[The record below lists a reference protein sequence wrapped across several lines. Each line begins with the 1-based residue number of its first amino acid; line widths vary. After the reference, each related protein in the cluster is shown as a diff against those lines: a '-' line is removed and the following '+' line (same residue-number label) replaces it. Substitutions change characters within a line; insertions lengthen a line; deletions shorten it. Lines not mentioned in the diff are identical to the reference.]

1 MPFNAFERLLA
12 WRYLRSRRKE
22 GFISV
27 IAGFSLMGIMLGVA
41 TLIIVMAVMNGFRA
55 ELLGRILG
63 INAHMSVSRYGQP
76 MTDYDALVEKLKT
89 IPGVKY
95 AAPVIEGQV
104 MATANGSS
112 TGAVVKVMRDK
123 DLMARTMVSTK
134 IVEGNINEFHGLDTV
149 IIGARMARS
158 MGLRVGD
165 YITLIAPKTTETFV
179 GVVPRLKEY
188 RVIALFDVGMYEYD
202 SGYVFMPLEAGQLYF
217 KSPDAV
223 NLIELMVNDPN
234 HTDEVAKKIETMFQ
248 REYIVSDWKQMNVHF
263 FNSLQVERNVM
274 FLILA
279 LIIVVAAFN
288 IISSMIMLVKDKARA
303 IAIMRTMGASRGS
316 VMRIFFLCGSSIGV
330 MGTFLGFVLGLT
342 FSLNIDTIKRALE
355 KLTNTELFSAEIYF
369 LSKLPAEVQADDV
382 IAVVGMALVL
392 SFLATLYPAWRA
404 ANISPAEG
412 VRGE

>member
-1 MPFNAFERLLA
+1 M
-12 WRYLRSRRKE
+12 
-22 GFISV
+22 
-27 IAGFSLMGIMLGVA
+27 
-41 TLIIVMAVMNGFRA
+41 
-55 ELLGRILG
+55 
-63 INAHMSVSRYGQP
+63 
-76 MTDYDALVEKLKT
+76 
-89 IPGVKY
+89 
-95 AAPVIEGQV
+95 
-104 MATANGSS
+104 
-112 TGAVVKVMRDK
+112 
-123 DLMARTMVSTK
+123 
-134 IVEGNINEFHGLDTV
+134 
-149 IIGARMARS
+149 
-158 MGLRVGD
+158 
-165 YITLIAPKTTETFV
+165 
-179 GVVPRLKEY
+179 PRLKEY

-248 REYIVSDWKQMNVHF
+248 REYIVSEWKQMNVHF